1 MFVGLCR
8 IDLYL
13 PASRSL
19 KAKRSLIQRVKG
31 RLTQRFQAS
40 VAEVDHQDL
49 WQRGCLGVAV
59 VGSPPSRLKERLAQ
73 MRRMVEQE
81 SSLEVVGWIEEVQKF
96 DPEYGDLSL
105 PELPEELAED
115 IHDEES

>member
-8 IDLYL
+8 VDLHF

-19 KAKRSLIQRVKG
+19 KAKRSLVQRLKG
-31 RLTQRFQAS
+31 RIAQRFQAS

-49 WQRGCLGVAV
+49 WQRSRIGVAV
-59 VGSPPSRLKERLAQ
+59 VGGPPSRLQDRLAQ

-81 SSLEVVGWIEEVQKF
+81 HDLVVIQWAEEIQKF
-96 DPEYGDLSL
+96 EPDDMSIPVPEVETDDGLADDPE
-105 PELPEELAED
+105 
-115 IHDEES
+115 

>member
-8 IDLYL
+8 IDLHF

-19 KAKRSLIQRVKG
+19 KAKRSLVQRVKG
-31 RLTQRFQAS
+31 RLIQRFRAS

-49 WQRGCLGVAV
+49 WQLSRLGLAI
-59 VGSPPSRLKERLAQ
+59 VGSPPSRLKEHLAS

-81 SSLEVVGWIEEVQKF
+81 PGLEIIGWVEEIQKFEPEDAFPSVSENGLEVQ
-96 DPEYGDLSL
+96 D
-105 PELPEELAED
+105 ED
-115 IHDEES
+115 A